1 MSYAREFWIDEV
13 SLSLHTMG
21 LESWTAWNSKIEKTG
36 MIKVIEYSAYEKLK
50 KEISELQDKLYHA
63 TREKSESEYLLKE
76 ENEKL
81 RAAAREL
88 VETLRLYENPFKKE
102 FTEKILEETTIPYF
116 YDDTDFGVFAAKALK
131 QYRWAVG

>member
-50 KEISELQDKLYHA
+50 A
-63 TREKSESEYLLKE
+63 

-81 RAAAREL
+81 KQLILLTDPAFSHVTVTDLAIDQWA
-88 VETLRLYENPFKKE
+88 E
-102 FTEKILEETTIPYF
+102 FVR
-116 YDDTDFGVFAAKALK
+116 VFP
-131 QYRWAVG
+131 QYREAVGE